1 MEGLRLA
8 KEAELDLVEIA
19 PTAEPPV
26 CKIINYGKYRYELTK
41 KEKDAKKKQHVQ
53 HLKELKLKPNID
65 KHDLSIKMKH
75 ACEFLEQGDKV
86 KVRMMFF
93 GRQMAHVD
101 IGEDVM
107 KNVIE
112 MIADYG
118 KPDNE
123 IILEGNNI
131 ILMFSPVKIK
141 KKKSDCKK

>member
-123 IILEGNNI
+123 IKLEGNNI